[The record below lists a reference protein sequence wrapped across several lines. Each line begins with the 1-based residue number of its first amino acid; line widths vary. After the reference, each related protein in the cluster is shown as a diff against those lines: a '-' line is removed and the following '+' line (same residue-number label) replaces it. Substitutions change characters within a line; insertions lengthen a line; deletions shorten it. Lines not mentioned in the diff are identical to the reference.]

1 MVKKMIYND
10 LITHNKILSYLQ
22 STIENNTIPNA
33 FLFYGQKGIGKIAY
47 AIEFSASLLCLNPN
61 DNWSCGQCNSC
72 MKIKNNQHGNI
83 NYILPTRNKN
93 NSKNDTSLGKE
104 EIDLIQ
110 NNMTEKLKNPYHD
123 ISDKKIQSIPI
134 KSIREIRKKISLGSL
149 TDSYNINIITEAEK
163 LCFPRQEA
171 ANALLKILEE
181 PNEKN
186 LFILCTSNFSKMI
199 DTISSRCIKLHFPN
213 LDIISMESY
222 LIEKYNI
229 NHKKADVISNI
240 SNGDMIFANEISDKF
255 ENLMKDLENSI
266 NIILEKNINEWINF
280 IAKFRNDNYS
290 FILILDLIELFFSD
304 LIILKTTQNYDNIK
318 LKNFIEKIN
327 FCSKKY
333 ADVDWSKCI
342 TLLND
347 CKNNINKNAYFNFV
361 TTGLILELN
370 KIFMKDSFLIDELN
384 QYQL

>member
-47 AIEFSASLLCLNPN
+47 AIEFSASAMFKPY

-186 LFILCTSNFSKMI
+186 LFILHLQF
-199 DTISSRCIKLHFPN
+199 F
-213 LDIISMESY
+213 
-222 LIEKYNI
+222 
-229 NHKKADVISNI
+229 
-240 SNGDMIFANEISDKF
+240 
-255 ENLMKDLENSI
+255 
-266 NIILEKNINEWINF
+266 KNDRYYF
-280 IAKFRNDNYS
+280 I
-290 FILILDLIELFFSD
+290 
-304 LIILKTTQNYDNIK
+304 
-318 LKNFIEKIN
+318 
-327 FCSKKY
+327 
-333 ADVDWSKCI
+333 
-342 TLLND
+342 
-347 CKNNINKNAYFNFV
+347 
-361 TTGLILELN
+361 
-370 KIFMKDSFLIDELN
+370 
-384 QYQL
+384 

>member
-1 MVKKMIYND
+1 MVKKMIYNE
-10 LITHNKILSYLQ
+10 LIIHNKILSYLQ
-22 STIENNTIPNA
+22 STIKNDTIPNA
-33 FLFYGQKGIGKIAY
+33 FLFYGNKGVGKTAY
-47 AIEFSASLLCLNPN
+47 AIEFSASLLCLNPKE
-61 DNWSCGQCNSC
+61 NWSCGECNSC
-72 MKIKNNQHGNI
+72 MKIKKNQHENI
-83 NYILPTRNKN
+83 NYIMPVKNKKS
-93 NSKNDTSLGKE
+93 SKNELSLSKE
-104 EIDLIQ
+104 EIDSIQ
-110 NNMTEKLKNPYHD
+110 NNITEKLKNPYHD
-123 ISDKKIQSIPI
+123 ISNKKIQSIPI
-134 KSIREIRKKISLGSL
+134 NAIREIRKKISLGSL
-149 TDSYNINIITEAEK
+149 TNNYNINIITDAEK

-181 PNEKN
+181 PHEKN
-186 LFILCTSNFSKMI
+186 LFILCTSNFSKII
-199 DTISSRCIKLHFPN
+199 DTISSRCIKLHFSN
-213 LDIISMESY
+213 LDSRSMESY

-229 NHKKADVISNI
+229 NQKKADVISNI

-255 ENLMKDLENSI
+255 ENLMQDLENSI
-266 NIILEKNINEWINF
+266 NIILEKNINEWIKF

-304 LIILKTTQNYDNIK
+304 LIILNKTQNYDNIK

-333 ADVDWSKCI
+333 EDVDWSKCI

-370 KIFMKDSFLIDELN
+370 KIFMKDDFLIDELN